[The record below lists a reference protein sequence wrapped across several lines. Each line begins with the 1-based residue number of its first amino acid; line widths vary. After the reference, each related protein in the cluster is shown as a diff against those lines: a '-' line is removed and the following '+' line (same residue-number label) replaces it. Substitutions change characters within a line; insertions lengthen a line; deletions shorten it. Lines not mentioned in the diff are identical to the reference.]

1 MTSLHWGYWK
11 NRDAINLENLKKAQT
26 HYTKKLAKMIPD
38 DVRQILDVGCG
49 IGDNASY
56 LVNKGYDLTCISP
69 EIKHQAALRKI
80 VNGQA
85 AFQLTGIEDYS
96 YTGEFDLALMSESSN
111 YFDADIGFTKL
122 QNLVRKEGYILS
134 TSIFRRAPTK
144 KYLSFHIEN
153 DWVASA
159 KAHGFEVVERIDI
172 TEQALP
178 NVALMKS
185 IVSTYIIPT
194 AELFGKYVSGSK
206 GIKARTGSFF
216 LNPSIKHMV
225 DFFNNGYGGQMSNP
239 DLFRKHASYIFYLLK
254 NNS

>member
-11 NRDAINLENLKKAQT
+11 NGDAISLENLKKAQT

-49 IGDNASY
+49 IGDVASY
-56 LVNKGYDLTCISP
+56 LVDKGYELTCISP
-69 EIKHQAALRKI
+69 EVKHQAALRKTL
-80 VNGQA
+80 NGQV
-85 AFQLTGIEDYS
+85 AFQLTGIENFSYS
-96 YTGEFDLALMSESSN
+96 GEFDLALMSESSN

-134 TSIFRRAPTK
+134 ASIFRRASTK
-144 KYLSFHIEN
+144 LYLSFHIEN

-159 KAHGFEVVERIDI
+159 KAHGFEVAERIDI

-178 NVALMKS
+178 TVALMKS

-194 AELFGKYVSGSK
+194 AELFGKYVSESK
-206 GIKARTGSFF
+206 GIKAKTGSFL
-216 LNPSIKHMV
+216 LNPSIKHIV
-225 DFFNNGYGGQMSNP
+225 DFFNNGYGGQMANP

-254 NNS
+254 KKS